1 MTMTQES
8 ELLPCPF
15 CGSENILEF
24 GKQDDDWASV
34 ECRNCRAG
42 THKFENLQDAVA
54 AWNTR
59 ARLGKGEGDR
69 HHPVFA
75 FLLGEGNLEG
85 RGFGDEPPVDDKTR
99 RRIPFWWRKHLR
111 DALSAKTVE
120 VGELVDLLREHGMQS
135 DGYHQDQAQA
145 ILSRY
150 NVTKKESV

>member
-1 MTMTQES
+1 MTQET

-59 ARLGKGEGDR
+59 ASLGKGE
-69 HHPVFA
+69 
-75 FLLGEGNLEG
+75 
-85 RGFGDEPPVDDKTR
+85 
-99 RRIPFWWRKHLR
+99 
-111 DALSAKTVE
+111 AKPVE
-120 VGELVDLLREHGMQS
+120 VGELAEFLRNNS
-135 DGYHQDQAQA
+135 RCLYPYDSAQA

-150 NVTKKESV
+150 NVTKKEEV

>member
-1 MTMTQES
+1 MTDNTLQ

-59 ARLGKGEGDR
+59 ASLGKGE
-69 HHPVFA
+69 
-75 FLLGEGNLEG
+75 
-85 RGFGDEPPVDDKTR
+85 
-99 RRIPFWWRKHLR
+99 
-111 DALSAKTVE
+111 AKPVE
-120 VGELVDLLREHGMQS
+120 VGELANTIEEDTQIITSPTDWMPLPEPPKRARE
-135 DGYHQDQAQA
+135 
-145 ILSRY
+145 
-150 NVTKKESV
+150 

>member
-1 MTMTQES
+1 MTQET

-59 ARLGKGEGDR
+59 ASLGKGE
-69 HHPVFA
+69 
-75 FLLGEGNLEG
+75 
-85 RGFGDEPPVDDKTR
+85 
-99 RRIPFWWRKHLR
+99 
-111 DALSAKTVE
+111 AKPVE
-120 VGELVDLLREHGMQS
+120 VWELANTIEEYTQFITPQGI
-135 DGYHQDQAQA
+135 AIA
-145 ILSRY
+145 ILSCY
-150 NVTKKESV
+150 NVTKKEGV